1 MKKEASRGIP
11 LSKTVI
17 TIRLK
22 FLIILRYMAFWMT
35 LWNVS
40 DHCQNHLLCSFHIS
54 VLY

>member
-22 FLIILRYMAFWMT
+22 FLTILRYMAF
-35 LWNVS
+35 
-40 DHCQNHLLCSFHIS
+40 
-54 VLY
+54 